1 MTIFMWVLLILF
13 SLFTL
18 FLLAFPALEKVVQR
32 MVSKQFADRIAA
44 SQAADND
51 V

>member
-18 FLLAFPALEKVVQR
+18 FLLAFPELVKAVKR
-32 MVSKQFADRIAA
+32 MVSKQFAAQRKA
-44 SQAADND
+44 SQAAEND
-51 V
+51 H